1 MYWQAPAMRDCFY
14 KSFRR
19 HGWPRH
25 WTMSLQDCLELTGE
39 IGKMEPQ
46 EVVRALC
53 KLLSP
58 GMPKARRNRCGT
70 HACNT
75 SVIAAVAKLALHGL
89 GVHQLPPST
98 SPTVPADVASVV
110 QQLGSTWASALLR
123 TQVTSTT
130 GLAMGGCPTS
140 AASVGH
146 SSASMLNGQQTE
158 PGACPSHPGSNLGE
172 DRVAQA
178 QLAAATLRQQLM
190 GELTAGEGLLHRM
203 AQVLQRAARQQP
215 PPGRSLPRKPRKP
228 HAPDPPPDEQLA
240 VDVVE
245 AWGCCV
251 TLLGPALMQTPG
263 LAQAMLNVRV
273 VLPRQAEQCS
283 VSIPGPALPAVV
295 WRICRRAPLLL
306 HPVLRTLLGRQPVAV
321 KAAALNCW
329 TSYLT
334 LLLNPR
340 HTHAPTSSQHQLQHP
355 GATHSTA
362 SQAAAVPGKAMEG
375 ITMPDTAPPGPTME
389 GNAMRGKIILGKLFQ
404 EAAMEGGAMQGGHLQ
419 GAAASSLPPPLLD
432 GGLWQQ
438 VVAPVLSGVL
448 GCPGADP
455 VGSSGQV
462 AGADP
467 TCQPAAAGASDPSLI
482 LQVLQALLLLTRSGH
497 AAHVMHA
504 LTCASHDHT
513 PAPLPAPLP
522 ALPSAPSPHAQQHDQ
537 QGHEQQGHDR
547 AQHTAAAGPEAAGT
561 ARAAAVLDRC
571 LSAPGGLAA
580 WLQLLAAL
588 LACQRHYAP
597 PTSSPS
603 CRPAPGTAHT
613 CSAPTPG
620 QTHCS
625 HTILVP
631 SSWLHLHHLSMAAL
645 PRLSHH
651 THPSARAANSPPP
664 SHPQPHPHPQ
674 ALPTATTSPVP
685 PVSSQNRPEVLCRP
699 EMLAA
704 LAQYALDIA
713 AVCGAACSLPLPPPP
728 SPPPAHPLPTPA
740 PASSPPT
747 PHPHPQPSAQGT
759 GQEGQGTAR
768 RATLL
773 PCVVSFLLH
782 QVLQPIVGAAA
793 AARCLHTSLGD
804 STPPL
809 TLTSPPPPPLSPSP
823 QHLTASSPT
832 PQKLCRGGGA
842 AAVTCRTVSGHDS
855 GAAGAIACPDA
866 APAIRPKQPALHYQQ
881 RAAASSCLLQ
891 AAAALPATLWGRL
904 AGGWATLPWLVP
916 ELPGCPA
923 WAQGLELVT
932 SCTGSSLR
940 SVQLLEQ
947 YSRVL
952 CRAAAPRPPP
962 SLMPADP
969 ATPEAQRRAP
979 RQPSTCFTPL
989 LRPADQPTVSP
1000 CRPNAEAPPSGD
1012 SWRLGGFEGRLPAA
1026 RLLGWGPEDASQ
1038 AAAYQGLPAPQPP
1051 HQLDPARPQ
1060 LAAPPQLPPPST
1072 TPQQPLPPTA
1082 GPLPGSGP
1090 EEGPSHKAAAPDL
1103 QLITPQVQL
1112 GEAAQPWLPAWVAV
1126 EVWVAAGRQVS
1137 AGMACLADL
1146 PTNALRNTLLNCVLT
1161 LLHSPLRP
1169 LAMLAGAVHTG
1180 QGEGRLLDP
1189 VAAGREAGH
1198 CQRQE
1203 QGLGCSGAL
1212 GLLPGAWPAGRPC
1225 GASAAAWSA
1234 SLLVCIL
1241 SDTTF
1246 HTAAALASTTTP
1258 ADPTPHPSEDYM
1270 LQPLFQRS
1278 PTPQPHD
1285 AASHSPK
1292 ATPPSSPSARQTP
1305 ASPQLLV
1312 TSPKCGPS
1320 PSPPPCPQRA
1330 TLTPRSPLPR
1340 QLPTPGPTQLGAA
1353 SLAGLATPGWSRA
1366 QQRGGSSGSS
1376 GSSKLRSAQQSLHAA
1391 ILMVSHCLHHTAQA
1405 VVQDL
1410 LPSHPHHLPPAAS
1423 EEPSLHLPTRPL
1435 LHGLTTTRT
1444 GLSAGITP
1452 NMPALLSGLQAA
1464 RWLLQALASCCSA
1477 PTACLPA
1484 LHWAAAAVEQLQ
1496 APLAYLLAVAM
1507 PAVRAA
1513 AELQAKEVTC
1523 AARMDPL
1530 NVLGKVEAQARV
1542 PEGYL
1547 IEQSNVAGLDAQ
1559 AHAQVQAVKLP
1570 RPVQS
1575 SVAGRGAGGELA
1587 QAQAVKPVGPT
1598 ACKPETGSV
1607 TELVRQGLG
1616 GVGLAA
1622 AGAGLGAAS
1631 PQPQAPEPGVGFG
1644 PQALGLEAATR
1655 KVWLGLAD
1663 VLHSCYRLGRGQP
1676 GEVWGAT
1683 VAAPCRNPGRGTLPE
1698 QQNQKQQ
1705 AVQADLGWT
1714 LLSAE
1719 GRAGEP
1725 VEPWLLVQ
1733 RMVDGLEPA
1742 LHAALLYPQ
1751 AAIQN
1756 AALRLCE
1763 ACQPPV
1769 QLPLSLQLAA
1779 ADVVAYGVSG
1789 LQGRQG
1795 RRGQAGVAT
1804 VTSAS
1809 VAATRQPSPQPTSSV
1824 TAEQTAP
1831 RHGPFS
1837 PPPQRPASAALQPT
1851 ARAGSLTGAE
1861 TPPPPPSPPAA
1872 ATQPPSR
1879 PGAAVGAAP
1888 SRAAA
1893 RIACTTPRPALPNP
1907 AGSQTDYVLI
1917 PRPATPTAGTS
1928 PRPTNL
1934 LSCQPVGVPHQVS
1947 STHTPSC
1954 SPQPGLGCPSSC
1966 AGEGKRRR
1974 GEQAGEGRPRSC
1986 KAKRARRTSLLTY
1999 TRLDASQSQ
2008 AQPWLGSAASSPSSP
2023 SSPSAPSSPCS
2034 PPKVQSP
2041 PHNSPQGGRAGRAA
2055 GSDAERAVAQAAA
2068 PALGPGE
2075 GPAQHHAQLATGPA
2089 VPLASNPGGR
2099 PALSPYTEQ
2108 AHGLAPMAVTQPATE
2123 VALNS
2128 PAAAPVSHL
2137 RSRFT
2142 DQFYGPTSASQR
2154 DAKRVDGCTGTPAA
2168 LVSWQ
2173 CGGEARRGGGGAD
2186 ANTARHTTV
2195 TPWSAAPVAPGGLP
2209 GEAAAVVVLPAQQLQ
2224 ACAPA
2229 EALPRV
2235 SDEPPSTVPTLL
2247 DMPDEA
2253 VGPDI
2258 VAVPAVA
2265 GSVLGPLSSSQA
2277 FVSSHSTLWP
2287 AVTSNGLN
2295 RQHGVAEGCLGRPA
2309 LEAQAADAVAGAPH
2323 AHGAAVVEQRKE
2335 QTEDGNLQPGPGAVV
2350 EKQFEAQGQPDV
2362 VDPAAD
2368 DRELVTSPSSS
2379 CRAAAS
2385 QLELESS
2392 QGQSQVRPPP
2402 SMMRHWLRAS
2412 ARQQHAEQGRQ
2423 GPHNASAAG
2432 DAGLQMAVYTT
2443 QRGGLTEGGPREHVY
2458 PIQSSLSP
2466 CMTGNAAGM
2475 AVTAGAAG
2483 TAGTALYHA
2492 TPAQAG
2498 APSAGRAGTGPVPD
2512 LLLATTCA
2520 AIGKVEAARHYAA
2533 QPAGA
2538 AAGPH
2543 AHPGPTTRP
2552 APALLSIQVSHPTP
2566 PALPGPVKRN
2576 FAVSGISRGSAA
2588 LGAASAGHGGRL
2600 SLAGGLLPLGL
2611 THPITQPLAQKP
2623 EPEVA
2628 GGAAQQLL
2636 DAHCLPAQGQQQQ
2649 QVQGLTALEAGTPG
2663 SSAALPVVPD
2673 APASPAPPATPA
2685 ALVSSP
2691 LNTTPGSFGGQLL
2704 LSLAALAGHPGW
2716 QELHD
2721 PPQPPAQDPPPP
2733 PAQAPPP
2740 PPPAQAQPLPAAPGP
2755 APPPQAPPGGRWLD
2769 RDTNGC
2775 LNLQRIGESR
2785 QRPIELCR
2793 WDDLEALPPIGKE
2806 YQQGYKRVNDRLPK
2820 GRQWLHRA
2828 AEYRRGIDGRA
2839 RNNA

>member
-1 MYWQAPAMRDCFY
+1 
-14 KSFRR
+14 
-19 HGWPRH
+19 
-25 WTMSLQDCLELTGE
+25 
-39 IGKMEPQ
+39 
-46 EVVRALC
+46 
-53 KLLSP
+53 
-58 GMPKARRNRCGT
+58 
-70 HACNT
+70 
-75 SVIAAVAKLALHGL
+75 
-89 GVHQLPPST
+89 
-98 SPTVPADVASVV
+98 
-110 QQLGSTWASALLR
+110 
-123 TQVTSTT
+123 
-130 GLAMGGCPTS
+130 
-140 AASVGH
+140 
-146 SSASMLNGQQTE
+146 
-158 PGACPSHPGSNLGE
+158 
-172 DRVAQA
+172 
-178 QLAAATLRQQLM
+178 
-190 GELTAGEGLLHRM
+190 
-203 AQVLQRAARQQP
+203 
-215 PPGRSLPRKPRKP
+215 
-228 HAPDPPPDEQLA
+228 
-240 VDVVE
+240 
-245 AWGCCV
+245 
-251 TLLGPALMQTPG
+251 
-263 LAQAMLNVRV
+263 
-273 VLPRQAEQCS
+273 
-283 VSIPGPALPAVV
+283 
-295 WRICRRAPLLL
+295 
-306 HPVLRTLLGRQPVAV
+306 
-321 KAAALNCW
+321 
-329 TSYLT
+329 
-334 LLLNPR
+334 
-340 HTHAPTSSQHQLQHP
+340 
-355 GATHSTA
+355 
-362 SQAAAVPGKAMEG
+362 
-375 ITMPDTAPPGPTME
+375 
-389 GNAMRGKIILGKLFQ
+389 
-404 EAAMEGGAMQGGHLQ
+404 
-419 GAAASSLPPPLLD
+419 
-432 GGLWQQ
+432 
-438 VVAPVLSGVL
+438 
-448 GCPGADP
+448 
-455 VGSSGQV
+455 
-462 AGADP
+462 
-467 TCQPAAAGASDPSLI
+467 
-482 LQVLQALLLLTRSGH
+482 
-497 AAHVMHA
+497 
-504 LTCASHDHT
+504 
-513 PAPLPAPLP
+513 
-522 ALPSAPSPHAQQHDQ
+522 
-537 QGHEQQGHDR
+537 
-547 AQHTAAAGPEAAGT
+547 
-561 ARAAAVLDRC
+561 
-571 LSAPGGLAA
+571 
-580 WLQLLAAL
+580 
-588 LACQRHYAP
+588 
-597 PTSSPS
+597 
-603 CRPAPGTAHT
+603 
-613 CSAPTPG
+613 
-620 QTHCS
+620 
-625 HTILVP
+625 
-631 SSWLHLHHLSMAAL
+631 
-645 PRLSHH
+645 
-651 THPSARAANSPPP
+651 
-664 SHPQPHPHPQ
+664 
-674 ALPTATTSPVP
+674 
-685 PVSSQNRPEVLCRP
+685 
-699 EMLAA
+699 
-704 LAQYALDIA
+704 
-713 AVCGAACSLPLPPPP
+713 
-728 SPPPAHPLPTPA
+728 
-740 PASSPPT
+740 
-747 PHPHPQPSAQGT
+747 
-759 GQEGQGTAR
+759 
-768 RATLL
+768 
-773 PCVVSFLLH
+773 
-782 QVLQPIVGAAA
+782 
-793 AARCLHTSLGD
+793 
-804 STPPL
+804 
-809 TLTSPPPPPLSPSP
+809 
-823 QHLTASSPT
+823 
-832 PQKLCRGGGA
+832 
-842 AAVTCRTVSGHDS
+842 
-855 GAAGAIACPDA
+855 
-866 APAIRPKQPALHYQQ
+866 
-881 RAAASSCLLQ
+881 
-891 AAAALPATLWGRL
+891 
-904 AGGWATLPWLVP
+904 
-916 ELPGCPA
+916 
-923 WAQGLELVT
+923 
-932 SCTGSSLR
+932 
-940 SVQLLEQ
+940 
-947 YSRVL
+947 
-952 CRAAAPRPPP
+952 
-962 SLMPADP
+962 
-969 ATPEAQRRAP
+969 
-979 RQPSTCFTPL
+979 
-989 LRPADQPTVSP
+989 
-1000 CRPNAEAPPSGD
+1000 
-1012 SWRLGGFEGRLPAA
+1012 
-1026 RLLGWGPEDASQ
+1026 
-1038 AAAYQGLPAPQPP
+1038 
-1051 HQLDPARPQ
+1051 
-1060 LAAPPQLPPPST
+1060 
-1072 TPQQPLPPTA
+1072 
-1082 GPLPGSGP
+1082 
-1090 EEGPSHKAAAPDL
+1090 
-1103 QLITPQVQL
+1103 
-1112 GEAAQPWLPAWVAV
+1112 
-1126 EVWVAAGRQVS
+1126 
-1137 AGMACLADL
+1137 
-1146 PTNALRNTLLNCVLT
+1146 
-1161 LLHSPLRP
+1161 
-1169 LAMLAGAVHTG
+1169 
-1180 QGEGRLLDP
+1180 
-1189 VAAGREAGH
+1189 
-1198 CQRQE
+1198 
-1203 QGLGCSGAL
+1203 
-1212 GLLPGAWPAGRPC
+1212 
-1225 GASAAAWSA
+1225 
-1234 SLLVCIL
+1234 
-1241 SDTTF
+1241 
-1246 HTAAALASTTTP
+1246 
-1258 ADPTPHPSEDYM
+1258 
-1270 LQPLFQRS
+1270 
-1278 PTPQPHD
+1278 
-1285 AASHSPK
+1285 
-1292 ATPPSSPSARQTP
+1292 
-1305 ASPQLLV
+1305 
-1312 TSPKCGPS
+1312 
-1320 PSPPPCPQRA
+1320 
-1330 TLTPRSPLPR
+1330 
-1340 QLPTPGPTQLGAA
+1340 
-1353 SLAGLATPGWSRA
+1353 
-1366 QQRGGSSGSS
+1366 
-1376 GSSKLRSAQQSLHAA
+1376 
-1391 ILMVSHCLHHTAQA
+1391 MVSHCLHHAAQA

-1513 AELQAKEVTC
+1513 AELQAKGAPC
-1523 AARMDPL
+1523 AARMDPM
-1530 NVLGKVEAQARV
+1530 NVLGKVEAQAGV
-1542 PEGYL
+1542 PEGCL

-1559 AHAQVQAVKLP
+1559 AHAQVQAVKLA

-1575 SVAGRGAGGELA
+1575 SVAGRGAGCELA
-1587 QAQAVKPVGPT
+1587 QAQAVKPVGPA

-1616 GVGLAA
+1616 GVGVGA

-1631 PQPQAPEPGVGFG
+1631 PQPQAPEPGMGFG

-1655 KVWLGLAD
+1655 EVWLGLAD

-1683 VAAPCRNPGRGTLPE
+1683 VAAPCRNPGRGTLPD

-1714 LLSAE
+1714 LLPAE
-1719 GRAGEP
+1719 GWAGEP

-1751 AAIQN
+1751 AAIQD

-1779 ADVVAYGVSG
+1779 ADVVAYGASG

-1795 RRGQAGVAT
+1795 GRGQAGVAT

-1809 VAATRQPSPQPTSSV
+1809 VAATRQPAPQPTGSV

-1851 ARAGSLTGAE
+1851 ARARSLTGAD

-1888 SRAAA
+1888 SRATA
-1893 RIACTTPRPALPNP
+1893 RTACTTPRPALPNP

-2099 PALSPYTEQ
+2099 PALSHNTEQ
-2108 AHGLAPMAVTQPATE
+2108 AHGLVPMAVTQPATE
-2123 VALNS
+2123 AALDS
-2128 PAAAPVSHL
+2128 QPVLHL
-2137 RSRFT
+2137 ESRYM
-2142 DQFYGPTSASQR
+2142 DQFHGPTLASQR
-2154 DAKRVDGCTGTPAA
+2154 DANCVDGCIGTSAA
-2168 LVSWQ
+2168 LLSWQ
-2173 CGGEARRGGGGAD
+2173 CGGEAKRGGSGAD
-2186 ANTARHTTV
+2186 ASNTANTARHTTV
-2195 TPWSAAPVAPGGLP
+2195 TPWSAAPGAPGGLP
-2209 GEAAAVVVLPAQQLQ
+2209 GKAAAVVVLPAQQLQ

-2235 SDEPPSTVPTLL
+2235 SHAPPSTLPTLL

-2265 GSVLGPLSSSQA
+2265 GSVLGPLLSSQA

-2309 LEAQAADAVAGAPH
+2309 MEAQAADAVAGAPH

-2362 VDPAAD
+2362 ADPAAD
-2368 DRELVTSPSSS
+2368 DRELVTSPSLS

-2423 GPHNASAAG
+2423 GQHNASAAG

-2443 QRGGLTEGGPREHVY
+2443 QGGGLTEGGPREHVY

-2475 AVTAGAAG
+2475 AVTA
-2483 TAGTALYHA
+2483 LYHA

-2498 APSAGRAGTGPVPD
+2498 APSAGRAGTSPGPVPD

-2543 AHPGPTTRP
+2543 AHAGPTTRP

-2611 THPITQPLAQKP
+2611 THLILQPLAQKR

-2636 DAHCLPAQGQQQQ
+2636 DAHCLPAQGQQQQQ

-2691 LNTTPGSFGGQLL
+2691 LNTTPGSFGSQLL

-2716 QELHD
+2716 QELH
-2721 PPQPPAQDPPPP
+2721 AQQLLDVHT
-2733 PAQAPPP
+2733 A
-2740 PPPAQAQPLPAAPGP
+2740 LLAAAAHAAALLAGKHK
-2755 APPPQAPPGGRWLD
+2755 
-2769 RDTNGC
+2769 
-2775 LNLQRIGESR
+2775 
-2785 QRPIELCR
+2785 
-2793 WDDLEALPPIGKE
+2793 LE
-2806 YQQGYKRVNDRLPK
+2806 NT
-2820 GRQWLHRA
+2820 
-2828 AEYRRGIDGRA
+2828 
-2839 RNNA
+2839 